1 MPVVEMPKESDVP
14 SNDYAIRM
22 SYVYDANN
30 REVPADCGIDG
41 LPVTLP
47 PWFRIRII
55 RNYEARPDAIGR
67 FFAENMHLRCYGP
80 CQGASLS
87 HAYTG
92 NCSER
97 TCPAKKERTA
107 QEVIA
112 DAVSFARK
120 IDVLVR
126 LPR

>member
-1 MPVVEMPKESDVP
+1 MVIDVPKESDVP
-14 SNDYAIRM
+14 LNVHGIRM
-22 SYVYDANN
+22 DYVYDANG
-30 REVPADCGIDG
+30 REVPADYGIDG
-41 LPVTLP
+41 VPVTLP
-47 PWFRIRII
+47 PWFRIRVL

-92 NCSER
+92 DCSER

-107 QEVIA
+107 QEVID

-120 IDVLVR
+120 IDVPVR